1 MAIGVSAYS
10 SVNTA
15 TIPSSVADP
24 TQSNA
29 SNAANSSAGSGSANT
44 ASSSSSNASSSNA
57 AASSSGDQVSLSAQ
71 AQQLLDRGAL
81 VFDSQGAT
89 VGGKRVA
96 LIDIID
102 NTDGTYTETEQ
113 QAAVRQIN
121 QRETAGFRW
130 AKPTSDDPTAMKQ
143 YYATYL
149 SYLKG
154 LPKEE
159 QNSSRYQGEID
170 HAQQLMKDADREITM
185 KSIQQIS
192 LASYSGDSM
201 GLFGPLVTGISQRI
215 SQQLAG
221 LPNTNL
227 TTAARYYQ
235 AVTSMPRIAD
245 QVLATPDPTASS
257 SSGGSG
263 SSGSSS
269 SSGTGSSAAN
279 SSNAGG
285 SISVQA

>member
-15 TIPSSVADP
+15 TIPSTVADP
-24 TQSNA
+24 TQSSS
-29 SNAANSSAGSGSANT
+29 SNAANSSTSSSSANT
-44 ASSSSSNASSSNA
+44 ASSASSNASS
-57 AASSSGDQVSLSAQ
+57 SSSGDQVSLSTQ

-130 AKPTSDDPTAMKQ
+130 AKPTTDDPTAMKQ

-235 AVTSMPRIAD
+235 AVTSMPRTAD
-245 QVLATPDPTASS
+245 QVLATPDPTANSS
-257 SSGGSG
+257 SGSSGSGGSG
-263 SSGSSS
+263 SSAA
-269 SSGTGSSAAN
+269 GSSAAS
-279 SSNAGG
+279 SSNAGS

>member
-1 MAIGVSAYS
+1 MS
-10 SVNTA
+10 S
-15 TIPSSVADP
+15 
-24 TQSNA
+24 
-29 SNAANSSAGSGSANT
+29 
-44 ASSSSSNASSSNA
+44 
-57 AASSSGDQVSLSAQ
+57 Q
-71 AQQLLDRGAL
+71 AQQLLNRGTL
-81 VFDSQGAT
+81 VFDAQGAT

-102 NTDGTYTETEQ
+102 NTDGTYTETERA
-113 QAAVRQIN
+113 AAVRQIN

-130 AKPTSDDPTAMKQ
+130 AKPTTDDPTATKQ

-170 HAQQLMKDADREITM
+170 HAQQLIKDADRQIAM
-185 KSIQQIS
+185 QNIQQFN
-192 LASYSGDSM
+192 LASYTGDSM
-201 GLFGPLVTGISQRI
+201 GLFGPLVTRINQQI

-235 AVTSMPRIAD
+235 TVINMPRTAD
-245 QVLATPDPTASS
+245 QVLATADPNASS
-257 SSGGSG
+257 DDSSASDSSATGSATSG
-263 SSGSSS
+263 ASSSGSSS
-269 SSGTGSSAAN
+269 SGASASGATTG
-279 SSNAGG
+279 GV
-285 SISVQA
+285 SVQV

>member
-10 SVNTA
+10 AINAA
-15 TIPSSVADP
+15 TIPATVTDPAQSSATGNTDSG
-24 TQSNA
+24 TTTNGA
-29 SNAANSSAGSGSANT
+29 STGSSSAGSTSSA
-44 ASSSSSNASSSNA
+44 
-57 AASSSGDQVSLSAQ
+57 SGDQVSLSSQ
-71 AQQLLDRGAL
+71 AQQLLASTSRGLL
-81 VFDSQGAT
+81 VFDGQGAT

-102 NTDGTYTETEQ
+102 NTDGTYTETER

-130 AKPTSDDPTAMKQ
+130 AKPTSDDPTALKQ

-170 HAQQLMKDADREITM
+170 HAQQLVKDADRQIAM
-185 KSIQQIS
+185 KNIQQFN
-192 LASYSGDSM
+192 LASYTGDSM
-201 GLFGPLVTGISQRI
+201 GLFGPLVTRINQQI

-235 AVTSMPRIAD
+235 AVINMPRTAD
-245 QVLATPDPTASS
+245 QVLASTDPAATSDS
-257 SSGGSG
+257 SSGD
-263 SSGSSS
+263 SSS
-269 SSGTGSSAAN
+269 

-285 SISVQA
+285 NSSSSTSGGVSVQA